1 MKKKIN
7 IQRKQNQKL
16 QQTNDKTNE
25 NTDIKKEKELK
36 INPLCEKELFNK
48 SDKYYIPTCR
58 EIGCGGYLNIQFQK
72 EDYN

>member
-7 IQRKQNQKL
+7 IQRKQKQKL
-16 QQTNDKTNE
+16 QQPNDKTNE
-25 NTDIKKEKELK
+25 KIDIKKEKELK

-58 EIGCGGYLNIQFQK
+58 ETGCGGYLNIQFQK